1 MTEDFEAPFGMD
13 LALVNGLLMAAVAIF
28 GVFPF
33 LTFEAFGFSKSI
45 TAFELSGEHWSS
57 GSPFWFS
64 SYAVGW
70 VVLFIAFFGFMTCLK
85 KGLYSLSFFRYEVHF
100 LAGIGVVVSAV
111 LVVTWVYMGIQL
123 EGAKSSA
130 VANMTDEGNPFA
142 ALGAVGV
149 SLQPS
154 IGFWVMLATAVLIFC
169 VNAFAISGGGRNSA
183 NSSEVEVRGDED
195 DTSAVGQIQAL
206 SELRNRGVLDHDEFI
221 TASRKVQRQAQLQTL
236 IELRDSG
243 ALTDEEFENAAQKI
257 FWGGN

>member
-1 MTEDFEAPFGMD
+1 MTADFEGPFGMN
-13 LALVNGLLMAAVAIF
+13 LALVNGLLIAAVAIS

-33 LTFEAFGFSKSI
+33 LTFEAFGISKSI
-45 TAFELSGEHWSS
+45 TAFEASGEHWPT

-70 VVLFIAFFGFMTCLK
+70 VVLFIAFFGFMACIE
-85 KGLYSLSFFRYEVHF
+85 KGLHSKSFFRYEVHF
-100 LAGIGVVVSAV
+100 LAGMGVVISAV
-111 LVVTWVYMGIQL
+111 LIVTWVYVGIHL
-123 EGAKSSA
+123 DEAKSSA
-130 VANMTDEGNPFA
+130 VANMADQGNPFA

-154 IGFWVMLATAVLIFC
+154 IGFWAMLATAVLIFC

-183 NSSEVEVRGDED
+183 NSLEVEVRGDED
-195 DTSAVGQIQAL
+195 GTSAVGQIQAL

-243 ALTDEEFENAAQKI
+243 VLTDEEFENAAQKI
-257 FWGGN
+257 FWGR